1 MVASK
6 LAKKAIKS
14 RAKKK
19 LKGVKDPKP
28 KFKAKRKVSSEV
40 ESKLKKQ
47 ESVKRNAPASKS
59 DGGPSFKQTQRE
71 RAADKAKKS
80 SDTRAKSAGSNL
92 TAAQR
97 KRINDAP
104 TPQALTSLQSTMVKE
119 IDGLKSLSDAQ
130 KSTRKKNLRSTISD
144 QKDTLR
150 KRAETPAKKSGP
162 TDPAKK
168 RQSAD
173 ERARAGFGKVRTI
186 GTTQR
191 NKKEG
196 PGMMS
201 SYTNMQRADAIV
213 KAGKDLRSGKITQAE
228 YDRIMAAIKKQDTS
242 EVMMGKAKASASR
255 RKPVTLPPTPD
266 FARVQ
271 KKRGG
276 MVKSG
281 HTDMRKGGMFY
292 KR

>member
-19 LKGVKDPKP
+19 AKEDPKP
-28 KFKAKRKVSSEV
+28 KFKAKRKLSSEV

-59 DGGPSFKQTQRE
+59 DSGPAFKQTQRE

-80 SDTRAKSAGSNL
+80 EDTRVKSAGGSL

-119 IDGLKSLSDAQ
+119 IDGLKSLSDAE
-130 KSTRKKNLRSTISD
+130 KSARKKSLRSTISD
-144 QKDTLR
+144 RKDTLR
-150 KRAETPAKKSGP
+150 KRAETPVKKEAP
-162 TDPAKK
+162 KDPAKRK
-168 RQSAD
+168 QSAE

-196 PGMMS
+196 LGMMS
-201 SYTNMQRADAIV
+201 SYTSMQRADAIV

-228 YDRIMAAIKKQDTS
+228 YDRIMDAIDKKDIAAGQ
-242 EVMMGKAKASASR
+242 KAKLKASAGRS
-255 RKPVTLPPTPD
+255 KPVKPLPI
-266 FARVQ
+266 RLQ
-271 KKRGG
+271 I
-276 MVKSG
+276 
-281 HTDMRKGGMFY
+281 
-292 KR
+292 

>member
-1 MVASK
+1 MVASSI
-6 LAKKAIKS
+6 AKRAIKN

-19 LKGVKDPKP
+19 LKKDPKP

-130 KSTRKKNLRSTISD
+130 KSTRKKSLRSTISD

-173 ERARAGFGKVRTI
+173 ERARAGFGNVRAI

-196 PGMMS
+196 LGMMS
-201 SYTNMQRADAIV
+201 SYTSMQRADAIV
-213 KAGKDLRSGKITQAE
+213 KARKDLSAGKITQAE
-228 YDRIMAAIKKQDTS
+228 YDRIMAAIDKKDAAASQ
-242 EVMMGKAKASASR
+242 KAKLKASAGRS
-255 RKPVTLPPTPD
+255 KPVKPLPNP
-266 FARVQ
+266 FANM
-271 KKRGG
+271 KRGG
-276 MVKSG
+276 MVKSV

-292 KR
+292 NK

>member
-1 MVASK
+1 MVIRTARKISK
-6 LAKKAIKS
+6 AGRKAAKAAKKA
-14 RAKKK
+14 
-19 LKGVKDPKP
+19 DPKP

-71 RAADKAKKS
+71 RAADKSKKS
-80 SDTRAKSAGSNL
+80 ADSRVQSAGGNL

-130 KSTRKKNLRSTISD
+130 KSTRKKSLRSTIGD

-150 KRAETPAKKSGP
+150 KRAETPVKKSGP

-173 ERARAGFGKVRTI
+173 ERARAGFGSVRTI

-196 PGMMS
+196 LGMMS
-201 SYTNMQRADAIV
+201 SYTSKQRADDIV

-228 YDRIMAAIKKQDTS
+228 YDRIMAAIDKKDIAAG
-242 EVMMGKAKASASR
+242 GKAKLKASAGRS
-255 RKPVTLPPTPD
+255 KPVKPLPNP
-266 FARVQ
+266 FANMN
-271 KKRGG
+271 RGG
-276 MVKSG
+276 TINSG
-281 HTDMRKGGMFY
+281 HTDMRKGGMF
-292 KR
+292 K

>member
-6 LAKKAIKS
+6 LTKKAIKS

-19 LKGVKDPKP
+19 AKEDPKP

-104 TPQALTSLQSTMVKE
+104 TPQALTSLQSTTVKE

-130 KSTRKKNLRSTISD
+130 KSTRKKSLRSTISD

-150 KRAETPAKKSGP
+150 KRAETPSRKAGP
-162 TDPAKK
+162 TEPAKK

-196 PGMMS
+196 LGMMS
-201 SYTNMQRADAIV
+201 SYTSMQRADAIV

-228 YDRIMAAIKKQDTS
+228 YDRIMSAIDKKDSAAVGQSKL
-242 EVMMGKAKASASR
+242 KASAGRS
-255 RKPVTLPPTPD
+255 KPVTPLPNP
-266 FARVQ
+266 FANM
-271 KKRGG
+271 KRGG
-276 MVKSG
+276 MVKSV

-292 KR
+292 NK

>member
-6 LAKKAIKS
+6 LTKKAIKS

-19 LKGVKDPKP
+19 AKEDPKP

-80 SDTRAKSAGSNL
+80 DDTRAKSAGSNL

-130 KSTRKKNLRSTISD
+130 KSTRKKSLRSTISD

-150 KRAETPAKKSGP
+150 KRAETPARKSGP

-173 ERARAGFGKVRTI
+173 ERARAGFGNVRAI

-196 PGMMS
+196 LGMMS
-201 SYTNMQRADAIV
+201 SYTSMQRADAIV
-213 KAGKDLRSGKITQAE
+213 KARKDLSAGKITQAE
-228 YDRIMAAIKKQDTS
+228 YDRIIAAIDKKDVAAGQ
-242 EVMMGKAKASASR
+242 KAKLKASAGRS
-255 RKPVTLPPTPD
+255 KPVKPLPNP
-266 FARVQ
+266 FANMN
-271 KKRGG
+271 RGG
-276 MVKSG
+276 TINGG
-281 HTDMRKGGMFY
+281 HTDMRKGGMF
-292 KR
+292 K

>member
-6 LAKKAIKS
+6 LTKKAIKS

-19 LKGVKDPKP
+19 AKEDPKP

-80 SDTRAKSAGSNL
+80 SDTRVKSAGSNL

-119 IDGLKSLSDAQ
+119 IDGLKSLSDTQ
-130 KSTRKKNLRSTISD
+130 KSTRKKSLRSTISD

-173 ERARAGFGKVRTI
+173 ERARAGFGKVRAI

-196 PGMMS
+196 LGMMS

-255 RKPVTLPPTPD
+255 KKPVTLPPTPD

-276 MVKSG
+276 MVKSV

-292 KR
+292 NK

>member
-1 MVASK
+1 MVIRTARKISK
-6 LAKKAIKS
+6 AGRKAAKAAKKA
-14 RAKKK
+14 
-19 LKGVKDPKP
+19 DPKP
-28 KFKAKRKVSSEV
+28 KFKAKRKVASEV

-71 RAADKAKKS
+71 RAADKSKKS
-80 SDTRAKSAGSNL
+80 ADSRVQSAGGNL

-130 KSTRKKNLRSTISD
+130 KSTRKKSLRSTISD

-173 ERARAGFGKVRTI
+173 ERARAGFGSVRTI

-196 PGMMS
+196 LGMMS
-201 SYTNMQRADAIV
+201 SYTSMQRADAIV
-213 KAGKDLRSGKITQAE
+213 KARKDLSAGKITQAE
-228 YDRIMAAIKKQDTS
+228 YDRIMAAIDKKDVAAGQ
-242 EVMMGKAKASASR
+242 KAKLKASAGRS
-255 RKPVTLPPTPD
+255 KPVKPLPNP
-266 FARVQ
+266 FANMN
-271 KKRGG
+271 RGG
-276 MVKSG
+276 TINSG
-281 HTDMRKGGMFY
+281 HTDMRKGGMF
-292 KR
+292 K

>member
-276 MVKSG
+276 MVKSV

-292 KR
+292 KG

>member
-6 LAKKAIKS
+6 LTKKAIKS

-19 LKGVKDPKP
+19 AKEDPKP

-80 SDTRAKSAGSNL
+80 DDTRAKSAGSNL

-130 KSTRKKNLRSTISD
+130 KSTRKKSLRSTISD

-150 KRAETPAKKSGP
+150 KRAETPARKAGP
-162 TDPAKK
+162 TEPAKK

-196 PGMMS
+196 LGMMS
-201 SYTNMQRADAIV
+201 SYTSMQRADAIV

-228 YDRIMAAIKKQDTS
+228 YDRIMSAIDKKIQQQL
-242 EVMMGKAKASASR
+242 VN
-255 RKPVTLPPTPD
+255 
-266 FARVQ
+266 Q
-271 KKRGG
+271 N
-276 MVKSG
+276 
-281 HTDMRKGGMFY
+281 
-292 KR
+292 

>member
-6 LAKKAIKS
+6 LTKKAIKS

-19 LKGVKDPKP
+19 AKEDPKP

-71 RAADKAKKS
+71 RAADKTKKS
-80 SDTRAKSAGSNL
+80 SDTRVKSAGSNL

-130 KSTRKKNLRSTISD
+130 KSARKKSLRSTIGD

-162 TDPAKK
+162 TEPAKK

-173 ERARAGFGKVRTI
+173 ERARAGFGNVRTI

-196 PGMMS
+196 LGMMS
-201 SYTNMQRADAIV
+201 SYTSMQRADAIV

-228 YDRIMAAIKKQDTS
+228 YDRIMAAIDKKDAVAGQ
-242 EVMMGKAKASASR
+242 KAKLKASAGRS
-255 RKPVTLPPTPD
+255 KPVTPLPNP
-266 FARVQ
+266 FSNM
-271 KKRGG
+271 KRGG
-276 MVKSG
+276 MVKSV

-292 KR
+292 NK

>member
-1 MVASK
+1 MVIRTARKISK
-6 LAKKAIKS
+6 AGRKAAKAAKKA
-14 RAKKK
+14 
-19 LKGVKDPKP
+19 DPKP
-28 KFKAKRKVSSEV
+28 KFKAKRKVASEV

-71 RAADKAKKS
+71 RAADKSKKS
-80 SDTRAKSAGSNL
+80 ADSRVQSAGGNL

-130 KSTRKKNLRSTISD
+130 KSTRKKSLRSTISD

-173 ERARAGFGKVRTI
+173 ERARAGFGSVRTI

-196 PGMMS
+196 LGMMS
-201 SYTNMQRADAIV
+201 SYTSMTRASAIV

-228 YDRIMAAIKKQDTS
+228 YDRIMAAIKKKDTS
-242 EVMMGKAKASASR
+242 EVVMGKARASAGRS
-255 RKPVTLPPTPD
+255 KPVKPLPIPD
-266 FARVQ
+266 FAKVQ
-271 KKRGG
+271 KNRGG
-276 MVKSG
+276 VI
-281 HTDMRKGGMFY
+281 HADMRKGGMF
-292 KR
+292 K

>member
-1 MVASK
+1 MVASSI
-6 LAKKAIKS
+6 AKRAIKN

-19 LKGVKDPKP
+19 LKKDPKP

-130 KSTRKKNLRSTISD
+130 KSTRKKSLRSTISD

-150 KRAETPAKKSGP
+150 KRAETPARKSGP

-196 PGMMS
+196 LGMMS
-201 SYTNMQRADAIV
+201 SYTSMQRADAIV
-213 KAGKDLRSGKITQAE
+213 KARKDLSAGKITQAE

-255 RKPVTLPPTPD
+255 KKPVTLPPTPD

-292 KR
+292 NK